1 MFVEKRRK
9 KKATKIGEVRP
20 DSVII
25 MVTTTTTVETMLD
38 HLKQIALNTE
48 HSSQGELF
56 RETENTYT
64 IYFISMT
71 AIKHEE
77 LS

>member
-1 MFVEKRRK
+1 
-9 KKATKIGEVRP
+9 
-20 DSVII
+20 
-25 MVTTTTTVETMLD
+25 MLD